1 MDIAVINLM
10 RFGDLIQC
18 TPVLRRLRAEYPEAR
33 ISLVVSDL
41 FRETAVLLAG
51 VDRLRLFPSSSL
63 ATLLYQEGSW
73 PEGLKILA
81 EWKGIPFTAPPLPQ
95 TGK

>member
-51 VDRLRLFPSSSL
+51 VDRLRLFPSGAWRPCWSGRGAGPRRSSSC
-63 ATLLYQEGSW
+63 GS
-73 PEGLKILA
+73 G
-81 EWKGIPFTAPPLPQ
+81 
-95 TGK
+95 

>member
-18 TPVLRRLRAEYPEAR
+18 TPVLRRLRAEYPETR
-33 ISLVVSDL
+33 ISLVASDL

-51 VDRLRLFPSSSL
+51 VDRLKLFPSGALAPLLEREGGGPRRSSSC
-63 ATLLYQEGSW
+63 GSGFRRAFPGPRTW
-73 PEGLKILA
+73 SSI
-81 EWKGIPFTAPPLPQ
+81 
-95 TGK
+95 